1 MKTSVHNMRT
11 KKHNSVIAAII
22 LCAVMAACGGQHSR
36 DQQKEQEKQVPAKTT
51 VQQTKS
57 NSRPIATIYIYRYD
71 DFPEAKAEHLK
82 NELQKVYPSVIL
94 VNTSIP
100 LPKECYYKPRD
111 RYRGTGLLDDLMKL
125 RNGGFAL
132 GLTRKI
138 IYDKNEISPTFGVF
152 GISYIGDSVSVI
164 SSLRPKTLK
173 QLSDD
178 EIQELML
185 HELGHAFGLPHCK
198 DERCMMVDAEHGNK
212 FAQTQSFCNDCKRYL
227 NSKGWKL

>member
-1 MKTSVHNMRT
+1 MRT
-11 KKHNSVIAAII
+11 KKHISVIATII
-22 LCAVMAACGGQHSR
+22 LCVMIVACSGKQSR
-36 DQQKEQEKQVPAKTT
+36 DQQKEQVNQVTAKAIS
-51 VQQTKS
+51 QQSKS
-57 NSRPIATIYIYRYD
+57 DSQPIAIIYIYRYD
-71 DFPEAKAEHLK
+71 DFSEEKAEQLK

-94 VNTSIP
+94 VKTSIP

-111 RYRGTGLLDDLMKL
+111 RYKGTGLLDDLMKF
-125 RNGGFAL
+125 RHGGYAL

-152 GISYIGDSVSVI
+152 GISYIGGSVSVI

-173 QLSDD
+173 PLSDD

-212 FAQTQSFCNDCKRYL
+212 FAQTQSFCNDCKKYL

>member
-1 MKTSVHNMRT
+1 MRT
-11 KKHNSVIAAII
+11 KKHISVIATII
-22 LCAVMAACGGQHSR
+22 LSAVMAACVGQHSR
-36 DQQKEQEKQVPAKTT
+36 YQQKEQEKHVPAKTT

-71 DFPEAKAEHLK
+71 DFPEAKAMRLRDQ
-82 NELQKVYPSVIL
+82 LQQVYPSVIL
-94 VNTSIP
+94 VKTSIP

-111 RYRGTGLLDDLMKL
+111 RYKGTGLLDDLMKF
-125 RNGGFAL
+125 RNGGYAL

-152 GISYIGDSVSVI
+152 GISYIGDRVSVI

-173 QLSDD
+173 PLSDD

-198 DERCMMVDAEHGNK
+198 VERCIMVDAEHGNK
-212 FAQTQSFCNDCKRYL
+212 FAQTQSFCDDCKRYL

>member
-1 MKTSVHNMRT
+1 MRT
-11 KKHNSVIAAII
+11 KKIISVIATII
-22 LCAVMAACGGQHSR
+22 LCVMIVACSGQNGE
-36 DQQKEQEKQVPAKTT
+36 QQKEQEKQVAARTT
-51 VQQTKS
+51 SQQSKS
-57 NSRPIATIYIYRYD
+57 DSQPIATIYIYRYD
-71 DFPEAKAEHLK
+71 DFSDAKAEQLK
-82 NELQKVYPSVIL
+82 NELLKVHPSLIL
-94 VNTSIP
+94 VKTSIP

-111 RYRGTGLLDDLMKL
+111 RYRGTGLLDDLMKF
-125 RNGGFAL
+125 RNGGYAL
-132 GLTRKI
+132 GLTREI

-173 QLSDD
+173 PLSDD

-212 FAQTQSFCNDCKRYL
+212 FAQTQSFCDDCKRYL
-227 NSKGWKL
+227 NNKGWKL

>member
-1 MKTSVHNMRT
+1 MKTKQHI
-11 KKHNSVIAAII
+11 SVIAAII
-22 LCAVMAACGGQHSR
+22 LFVVIVMAACGGKQSAE
-36 DQQKEQEKQVPAKTT
+36 QQKEQEKQKTT
-51 VQQTKS
+51 AQQTKS

-71 DFPEAKAEHLK
+71 DFSEAKAEHLK

-94 VNTSIP
+94 VKTSIP

-111 RYRGTGLLDDLMKL
+111 RYKGTGLLDDLMKF
-125 RNGGFAL
+125 RHGGYAL

-152 GISYIGDSVSVI
+152 GISYIGGSVSVI

-173 QLSDD
+173 PLSDD
-178 EIQELML
+178 EIEELML

-212 FAQTQSFCNDCKRYL
+212 FAQTQSFCDDCKKYL
-227 NSKGWKL
+227 NNKGWKL

>member
-1 MKTSVHNMRT
+1 MRT
-11 KKHNSVIAAII
+11 KKHISVIAAII
-22 LCAVMAACGGQHSR
+22 LCAVMAACGGQHSH
-36 DQQKEQEKQVPAKTT
+36 DQQKEQVKQKTT
-51 VQQTKS
+51 AQQTKS

-71 DFPEAKAEHLK
+71 NFSEAKAEQLK

-94 VNTSIP
+94 VKTSIP
-100 LPKECYYKPRD
+100 LPKACYYKPRD
-111 RYRGTGLLDDLMKL
+111 RYKGTGLLDDLMKF
-125 RNGGFAL
+125 RNGGYAL

-173 QLSDD
+173 SLSDD
-178 EIQELML
+178 DMHELML

-198 DERCMMVDAEHGNK
+198 DERCMMVDAEHGYK
-212 FAQTQSFCNDCKRYL
+212 FTQTQSFCDDCKKYL
-227 NSKGWKL
+227 NNKGWKL

>member
-1 MKTSVHNMRT
+1 MRT
-11 KKHNSVIAAII
+11 KKHISVIATII
-22 LCAVMAACGGQHSR
+22 LCVMIVACSGEQSR
-36 DQQKEQEKQVPAKTT
+36 DRQEEQEKQVTAKTT
-51 VQQTKS
+51 SQQSKS
-57 NSRPIATIYIYRYD
+57 VPQPIATIYIYRYD
-71 DFPEAKAEHLK
+71 DFPEAKAEQLK
-82 NELQKVYPSVIL
+82 NELQEVYPSVIL
-94 VNTSIP
+94 VKTSIL

-111 RYRGTGLLDDLMKL
+111 RYKGTGLLDDLMKF
-125 RNGGFAL
+125 RNGGYAL

-138 IYDKNEISPTFGVF
+138 IYDRNEISSTFGVF

-173 QLSDD
+173 PLSDD

-212 FAQTQSFCNDCKRYL
+212 FAQTQSFCNNCKKYL
-227 NSKGWKL
+227 NSKGWRL

>member
-1 MKTSVHNMRT
+1 MKTKQHI
-11 KKHNSVIAAII
+11 SVIAAII
-22 LCAVMAACGGQHSR
+22 LCVVMAACGGKQSAE
-36 DQQKEQEKQVPAKTT
+36 QQKEQVNQVTAKAIS
-51 VQQTKS
+51 QQSKS
-57 NSRPIATIYIYRYD
+57 DSQPIATIYIYRYD
-71 DFPEAKAEHLK
+71 DFSEEKAEQLK

-94 VNTSIP
+94 VKTSIP

-111 RYRGTGLLDDLMKL
+111 RYKGTGLLDDLMKF
-125 RNGGFAL
+125 RHGGYAL
-132 GLTRKI
+132 GLTHKI

-173 QLSDD
+173 PLSDD

-198 DERCMMVDAEHGNK
+198 DERCIMVDAEHGYK
-212 FAQTQSFCNDCKRYL
+212 FTQTQSFCDDCKKYL
-227 NSKGWKL
+227 NNKGWKL

>member
-1 MKTSVHNMRT
+1 MRT
-11 KKHNSVIAAII
+11 KKHISVIATII
-22 LCAVMAACGGQHSR
+22 LCVMIVACSGEQSR
-36 DQQKEQEKQVPAKTT
+36 DRQEEQEKQVTAKTT
-51 VQQTKS
+51 SQQSKS
-57 NSRPIATIYIYRYD
+57 VPQPIATIYIYRYD
-71 DFPEAKAEHLK
+71 DFPEAKAEQLK
-82 NELQKVYPSVIL
+82 NELQEVYPSVIL
-94 VNTSIP
+94 VKTSIP

-111 RYRGTGLLDDLMKL
+111 RYKGTGLLDDLMKFI
-125 RNGGFAL
+125 NGGYAL

-138 IYDKNEISPTFGVF
+138 IYDRNEISSTFGVF

-173 QLSDD
+173 PLSDD

-212 FAQTQSFCNDCKRYL
+212 FAQTQSFCNNCKKYL
-227 NSKGWKL
+227 NSKGWRL